1 MSAQRGV
8 KFTPIMIN
16 GELNNYIRLYKEEMT
31 DPVLHKSD
39 NHFAVWQTLKF
50 MMNIG
55 FSHSRLGSKSQL
67 IIPSQ
72 LTLRTHELKS
82 RVEEIFNN
90 ANLSVST
97 YRRILKYFH
106 KEKRLNLKT
115 SPSGSVISLCCY
127 CGLEPKFPTT
137 QENEKRT
144 PTNDLPQGD
153 SRQVKK
159 DHDNSIG
166 TTRKED
172 FNYCEI
178 AEDGI
183 TNRRNIITAKEFQSR
198 EFDSPNSY
206 VSIYNHLK
214 TLYDYVQSNKKVA
227 GYTGLKYGE
236 RLIFDID
243 RLTNPDRGLKD
254 LNLFLDGLHYS
265 YGVDYDQI
273 LVHFSGYKGFHV
285 CLSEEQFGGWE
296 PSEHLHRLHGKLAE
310 EIAKETATVIDMAIY
325 TENRMIRI
333 PDTKHSESGLYKVE
347 IPMSMIRRGD
357 IKPIFE
363 RAKAPC
369 GSQFPFEFLECKSL
383 KLLWYDVRTN
393 FRFSDSSGDYR
404 KLRYKKPCVEVL
416 IKGVRQ
422 GERYNSALR
431 IADYLKKRG
440 RNQEFVQNYLFDWA
454 PKCSPAF
461 NESDEIRY
469 LNKIVVDVFK
479 DDEINYGCYDW
490 LLERNC
496 SKGCENYPRLKR
508 KRQSNTKRK

>member
-1 MSAQRGV
+1 
-8 KFTPIMIN
+8 MIN

-55 FSHSRLGSKSQL
+55 FSHSRIGSKSEL
-67 IIPSQ
+67 IIPGQ
-72 LTLRTHELKS
+72 LILKTLELKN

-90 ANLSVST
+90 TNLSVST
-97 YRRILKYFH
+97 YDRILKYFH
-106 KEKRLNLKT
+106 KEKRLKLKT

-127 CGLEPKFPTT
+127 CGLKPKFPTI
-137 QENEKRT
+137 QEDEKRI
-144 PTNDLPQGD
+144 PANDLPQD
-153 SRQVKK
+153 VSRQVKK
-159 DHDNSIG
+159 DHDISIG

-172 FNYCEI
+172 FIYCEI
-178 AEDGI
+178 AENGI
-183 TNRRNIITAKEFQSR
+183 TNRRNIITTKDFQSR

-206 VSIYNHLK
+206 VSIYNYLK
-214 TLYDYVQSNKKVA
+214 SLYDYVQSNKKVA

-243 RLTNPDRGLKD
+243 RLTSPDRGLKD
-254 LNLFLDGLHYS
+254 LNNFLDGLHYG
-265 YGVDYDQI
+265 YGVDYEQI
-273 LVHFSGYKGFHV
+273 LIHFSGQKGFNV
-285 CLSEEQFGGWE
+285 TLYAEQFAGWE

-310 EIAKETATVIDMAIY
+310 EIAKESTTEIDMALY

-333 PDTKHSESGLYKVE
+333 PDTMHSESGLYKVE

-383 KLLWYDVRTN
+383 ELLWQEIINN
-393 FRFSDSSGDYR
+393 FQINESSGDYR

-416 IKGVRQ
+416 MKGVPQ

-431 IADYLKKRG
+431 IADYLKKKG
-440 RNQEFVQNYLFDWA
+440 RNQEFVQNYLFEWA

-496 SKGCENYPRLKR
+496 SIACENYPRLKR
-508 KRQSNTKRK
+508 KRQPNQKR